1 MKNLATGFYLYCCV
15 VVLVLTGCASGHCRG
30 SQHANEKHVYVFKPD
45 GSKQCS
51 NIKGATVES
60 MATELSAVQIY
71 SEENRY
77 DGKMHPQVC
86 DFPTGRVNV
95 YEIGVSDL
103 PAAEKSGFKLLDPQS
118 R

>member
-1 MKNLATGFYLYCCV
+1 
-15 VVLVLTGCASGHCRG
+15 
-30 SQHANEKHVYVFKPD
+30 
-45 GSKQCS
+45 
-51 NIKGATVES
+51 